1 MEKSMEKEYITINQV
16 ENIKDSGWMIK
27 NMVME
32 LYNMQ
37 MVIDTKVI
45 GKMDKDTNKAYIN
58 IVTEMFMMDNGSLI

>member
-1 MEKSMEKEYITINQV
+1 
-16 ENIKDSGWMIK
+16 MIK

-37 MVIDTKVI
+37 MAIDTKVI
-45 GKMDKDTNKAYIN
+45 GKMVKDTSKAYIN